1 VWLPTDVGWFDAP
14 ERINTMPTFH
24 TLMNQLASIDAAERD
39 AARSTLLQM
48 DEDVMDLLVAEFYA
62 GMPEKLAVALLE
74 IMGEIG
80 GYEALNLLGDVYYTP
95 DTRPALKV
103 AARFALLRNADNL
116 DPQQVAKLRTDEV

>member
-1 VWLPTDVGWFDAP
+1 
-14 ERINTMPTFH
+14 MPTFH

-80 GYEALNLLGDVYYTP
+80 GYEALNLLVDVYYTP